1 MRQFARQNV
10 RHAAASTA
18 SLARAQ
24 PLARASSGR
33 ESWVSD
39 ARSESDRSRAPAV
52 APSPLPASLR
62 LGMEMLSGVDL
73 SGVRVHHNSRSPAD
87 WSALAYTQGRDI
99 HLASG
104 AEPHLPHEAWH
115 AVQQLSG
122 RARPGAGG
130 GEINDDP
137 ALEAEADRMGA
148 RAASAAP
155 AAMPPALMPPPNA
168 ARDFPIQRLV
178 RTGSGKTKIDETEYQ
193 TGAKKAVGTRVK
205 VKDLIADAT
214 PRAFT
219 DTAELDSFAN
229 GTTDYIGDV
238 KTASAGTYWY
248 RLPPKKLTVL
258 GEKHHDPMGN
268 FEDVVVGLHTQRF
281 KYEPFNEAVD
291 VAGVKTPDTKKRIGE
306 VNKQYDSAKEV
317 KAGSKFKPELENVV
331 IKAMTGAALARE
343 FIGKSPAT
351 MSAAKKKEW
360 VSRPSLSAYSGGE
373 RAALYFTLGIHI
385 AKDLA
390 AKGFGK
396 PSSSEL
402 PVTTSGRKL
411 ADIYTANK
419 ADLDAL
425 MTKKDGDDLIG
436 IYELTEPGSFKVLP
450 VVKDFAVAMHEYG
463 SRYIQQLGTE
473 TGNKD
478 LVKEGKTLEGNA
490 SPGLM
495 DFNPAR
501 EAIMWTK
508 IQQAL
513 VGGYMLVGMGNT
525 HRTDMAAKLKKLG
538 VEHEFV
544 PDSLERQKDEVKK
557 VWVT

>member
-10 RHAAASTA
+10 RHAAASVS
-18 SLARAQ
+18 SLARPNA
-24 PLARASSGR
+24 PARASSVHDLQAEHSG
-33 ESWVSD
+33 SD
-39 ARSESDRSRAPAV
+39 PSRIPAV

-62 LGMEMLSGVDL
+62 RGLETLSGVDL
-73 SGVRVHHNSRSPAD
+73 SGVRVHHNSTSPTD
-87 WSALAYTQGRDI
+87 WNALAYTQGRDI
-99 HLASG
+99 HLTSG

-122 RARPGAGG
+122 RARPNASDS
-130 GEINDDP
+130 EINDDP

-155 AAMPPALMPPPNA
+155 AAMPPALIPSRPTAPN
-168 ARDFPIQRLV
+168 FPIQRLV
-178 RTGSGKTKIDETEYQ
+178 RTGGGKTKIDETEYQ
-193 TGAKKAVGTRVK
+193 TGAKKTVGTRAK

-229 GTTDYIGDV
+229 GTTDYVGDV

-291 VAGVKTPDTKKRIGE
+291 VASVKTPDTKKRIGD

-317 KAGSKFKPELENVV
+317 KAGGKFKPELENVV
-331 IKAMTGAALARE
+331 IKAMTGAALVRE

-360 VSRPSLSAYSGGE
+360 VSRPSLSDYSGGE

-390 AKGFGK
+390 AHGFGK

-411 ADIYTANK
+411 ADNYTANK

-557 VWVT
+557 AWVT

>member
-10 RHAAASTA
+10 RHAATNAA
-18 SLARAQ
+18 SLAR
-24 PLARASSGR
+24 PK
-33 ESWVSD
+33 VP
-39 ARSESDRSRAPAV
+39 ARSGSRDALQAGHSGTDPSRAPAV
-52 APSPLPASLR
+52 ASSPLPASLR
-62 LGMEMLSGVDL
+62 QGLEGLSRIDL
-73 SGVRVHHNSRSPAD
+73 SGVRVHHNSPGPAD
-87 WSALAYTQGRDI
+87 WNALAYTQGRDI
-99 HLASG
+99 HLATG

-122 RARPGAGG
+122 RVGPSASGS
-130 GEINDDP
+130 EINDDP

-148 RAASAAP
+148 RAANAAP
-155 AAMPPALMPPPNA
+155 AAAPPALMPSRPA
-168 ARDFPIQRLV
+168 AHDFPIQRLV
-178 RTGSGKTKIDETEYQ
+178 RTGGGKTKIDETEYQ

-238 KTASAGTYWY
+238 NTGSAGTYWY

-258 GEKHHDPMGN
+258 GEKHHDPKGN

-291 VAGVKTPDTKKRIGE
+291 VAGMKTPDTKKRIGE

-331 IKAMTGAALARE
+331 IKAMTGAALVRE

-360 VSRPSLSAYSGGE
+360 ISRPSLSAYSGGE

-390 AKGFGK
+390 TKGFGK

-411 ADIYTANK
+411 ADTYTANK

-557 VWVT
+557 AWVA